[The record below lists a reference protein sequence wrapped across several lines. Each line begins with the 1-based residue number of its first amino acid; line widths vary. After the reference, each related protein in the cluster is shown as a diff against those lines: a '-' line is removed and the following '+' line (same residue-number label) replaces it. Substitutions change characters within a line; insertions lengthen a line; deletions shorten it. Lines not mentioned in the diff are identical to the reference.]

1 MNEEEEWR
9 NSRPYV
15 IVGMTN
21 VEEYGEYIHEEDVVR
36 PSNHRWAKQGSDETR
51 KWRLKSE
58 PRTTT
63 YGSCPHCVRSGPVGR
78 FCSQC
83 NIPEAGYVIMINGPP
98 GSTQILDSISLAQL
112 FDLGQHESASARKVS
127 RPIMQKLH
135 HFNTSCARVAAG
147 RMYQHIQDPV
157 EKENMIR
164 LKMVEFRNF
173 LED

>member
-1 MNEEEEWR
+1 MWKNTVNTSMKKMWFDQVITAGL
-9 NSRPYV
+9 SRGV
-15 IVGMTN
+15 M
-21 VEEYGEYIHEEDVVR
+21 
-36 PSNHRWAKQGSDETR
+36 KQEIGGS
-51 KWRLKSE
+51 KSE

-63 YGSCPHCVRSGPVGR
+63 YGSCSHCVRSGPVGR

-98 GSTQILDSISLAQL
+98 ESTKILDSISLAQL

-127 RPIMQKLH
+127 TPIMQKLH
-135 HFNTSCARVAAG
+135 HFDTSCARVAAG